1 MAKKL
6 MCDEEIR
13 DAAKFYAAWFWQMYS
28 MAKDVDR
35 ITVLKARG
43 FENASLSTIRTV
55 RLMAETMIMYTSEEI
70 HDLSGYLNVVN
81 VHTSKP
87 ETLAEKGL
95 FLSGTKGFLLSLNK
109 NYFNKMYQW
118 TEIGWEEV

>member
-28 MAKDVDR
+28 LTRDEDR

-43 FENASLSTIRTV
+43 FENISLSTIRTV
-55 RLMAETMIMYTSEEI
+55 RLMAETMIMHTSEEI
-70 HDLSGYLNVVN
+70 HDLGKYLNVVN
-81 VHTSKP
+81 VHLAKP

-95 FLSGTKGFLLSLNK
+95 FLSETKGFLLSLNK

-118 TEIGWEEV
+118 TDLGWSEV